1 MEQGSQGDPELE
13 GLDLR
18 APEKPG
24 GSCRAGERFRKGT
37 EKKLRLK
44 ECDWLSDSGRARP
57 GD

>member
-24 GSCRAGERFRKGT
+24 GSCRAGERFWKGT
-37 EKKLRLK
+37 EKKVETKRV
-44 ECDWLSDSGRARP
+44 
-57 GD
+57 